1 MLKQCSLVLGT
12 HTRVSE
18 LSNVF
23 VTPITACTIEY
34 YTTMSDLFLDY
45 LDQHCIE
52 RAKN

>member
-1 MLKQCSLVLGT
+1 MQLSTRYTYKGFGIVQC
-12 HTRVSE
+12 
-18 LSNVF
+18 F